1 MKIPTLVDDA
11 SNFLIAVQNALNQN
25 IVEEVNTDQL
35 QNHFEKLNKEIHLFE
50 QQALL
55 HYGDSE
61 LVHHG
66 SYLLCTFADE
76 KLIEHIGFAWKPYS
90 LLLKQHNDSHG
101 GEVAWETLQTL
112 LNTPSKLRNP
122 GNADLLSLY
131 ELVIRQGFQ
140 GRYQLLLN
148 GDEELEKIRT
158 RLHEFLHGSE
168 SFDYYIRELV
178 DIAYA
183 KQNNILKK
191 IIIAIAISA
200 LLILIF
206 LLIYV
211 DVYLDHR
218 WNQLISH
225 FQFL

>member
-1 MKIPTLVDDA
+1 MKIPALVDDA
-11 SNFLIAVQNALNQN
+11 SSFLVAVQNTLNQN
-25 IVEEVNTDQL
+25 IVEEINADQL
-35 QNHFEKLNKEIHLFE
+35 QNNFEKLIKEIQLFE

-61 LVHHG
+61 LVNNG

-76 KLIEHIGFAWKPYS
+76 KLIEHVGFAWKPYS

-101 GEVAWETLQTL
+101 GEVAWEILQSQ
-112 LNTPSKLRNP
+112 LNTPSKLRDP
-122 GNADLLSLY
+122 STADLLSLH

-140 GRYQLLLN
+140 GRYQLLPN
-148 GDEELEKIRT
+148 GDQELEKMRT

-168 SFDYYIRELV
+168 SLDYYIRELV

-183 KQNNILKK
+183 KQNIHLKK
-191 IIIAIAISA
+191 IVLSIAISS
-200 LLILIF
+200 LLILIC
-206 LLIYV
+206 LLVYV
-211 DVYLDHR
+211 DVYLDHQ